1 MVKTVY
7 VKFDKLL
14 GETPSAYLLKI
25 WDKEIWFPKR
35 CCHQFILNK
44 KLGGNMRIPAWLYI
58 DKFGCE
64 PDEEDITEVIIKHIP
79 ERKEKVS
86 NNIINELNK

>member
-25 WDKEIWFPKR
+25 EDKEIWFPAR
-35 CCHQFILNK
+35 CCYNFILNN

-58 DKFGCE
+58 DRFGCE
-64 PDEEDITEVIIKHIP
+64 PDETDAGEEIIRHVPEPKEQVCSNIIKEL
-79 ERKEKVS
+79 ER
-86 NNIINELNK
+86 

>member
-25 WDKEIWFPKR
+25 ENRELWFPAR
-35 CCHQFILNK
+35 CCYNFILNK
-44 KLGGNMRIPAWLYI
+44 KLGGNMQIPTWLYL
-58 DKFGCE
+58 DRFGCE
-64 PDEEDITEVIIKHIP
+64 PGEEDIAEEIIRHVPTPIN
-79 ERKEKVS
+79 KVS
-86 NNIINELNK
+86 NNIIKELER